1 MLSVEA
7 VEQYASELQRLLA
20 TGHAAEHAY
29 RPALQRLMEQTDE
42 IDAVNDPRQSEYGS
56 PDFVFLRRGS
66 KTLILGWAEAKDLT
80 ADLTKIEK
88 TEQLQR
94 YSGYSNLYL
103 TNYVEFRFYS
113 SGSRYADVVI
123 GENKDSTIKLL
134 PENYEM
140 LASLLS
146 SFLAQKPQP
155 IRSGVRLAQVMGG
168 MGRRIRTAVGYYL
181 SVDSESNAE
190 LLGIYG
196 MIKELLV
203 HDLDKGSF
211 ADMYAQTLVYGLF
224 AARYNDTS
232 PDNFTRAKARE
243 LVPAS
248 NPFLQQFFD
257 HIAGANFDW
266 RLARIV
272 DELCE
277 IFAVSGVREIVHQH
291 LMQPSLTGEQTDD
304 MDPIIHFYEDFL
316 QAYDPDQRKRM
327 GAYYTPVPVVRF
339 MVRMVDHLLKAEFG
353 LTAGIA
359 DTSKTRRTVVRADK
373 KVAYEFHKVQILDPA
388 VGTAT
393 FLNEI
398 IEFIRRGFHGQEG
411 RWPAYVR
418 EDLVPRL
425 SGFELMM
432 APYTVAHLKLGLTLR
447 ESGVSDFGGRL
458 GVYLTNAL
466 EEGMNQPQTLFHFG
480 LAEAVAQEALHAGEI
495 KTERPVMVVIGNPPY
510 AAISSNETEWA
521 NALVDRYKVEPGGQ
535 AKLKE
540 RKHWLNDDYV
550 KFLSFAEQMIERNG
564 SGVVAMITN
573 HGYLDNPTFRGMR
586 WRLAQTFDS
595 IYVLDLHG
603 NTMKKET
610 NPSGGKDENI
620 FQIQQGVA
628 IMFGVRTG
636 KETAN
641 RRTKRQPARVM
652 HADLWGTRLEKFMQL
667 NADDADWKELELV
680 EPMHYFLP
688 RDLSGEDEYLDGISV
703 ADLCPVKV
711 TGVVTMGDP
720 FIVAR
725 SRTALEARLI
735 RFASGDYD
743 AAGLR
748 REFALG
754 KNYPEWIV
762 SQQPGF
768 EFDGSRVIRYAY
780 RPFDER
786 WTYLDKHVIWR
797 TRDKMSRHFLGHAN
811 LGLIVSRQAITDSWS
826 HVQVTPHV
834 ADNRIHYSNKGI
846 PLEIPLYLH
855 HDDGSC
861 EANLDTVTLLRLTKN
876 VSAVVAPEDVLDY
889 VYGILHSPAYRATY
903 ETFLK
908 NDFPRVPV
916 PRDDDEWSMFV
927 GFGRRLRDL
936 HLMDTSA
943 ATDVVT
949 TYPVVGSDVVETV
962 RFDAE
967 RVWINGDQYFGA
979 VPEVTWNLPVG
990 GYLPAQR
997 WLKERKGSKLDSK
1010 DIEHYQRIITVLA
1023 KTDEIMHEIDA

>member
-304 MDPIIHFYEDFL
+304 MDPIIHF
-316 QAYDPDQRKRM
+316 
-327 GAYYTPVPVVRF
+327 
-339 MVRMVDHLLKAEFG
+339 
-353 LTAGIA
+353 
-359 DTSKTRRTVVRADK
+359 
-373 KVAYEFHKVQILDPA
+373 
-388 VGTAT
+388 
-393 FLNEI
+393 
-398 IEFIRRGFHGQEG
+398 
-411 RWPAYVR
+411 
-418 EDLVPRL
+418 
-425 SGFELMM
+425 
-432 APYTVAHLKLGLTLR
+432 
-447 ESGVSDFGGRL
+447 
-458 GVYLTNAL
+458 
-466 EEGMNQPQTLFHFG
+466 
-480 LAEAVAQEALHAGEI
+480 
-495 KTERPVMVVIGNPPY
+495 
-510 AAISSNETEWA
+510 
-521 NALVDRYKVEPGGQ
+521 
-535 AKLKE
+535 
-540 RKHWLNDDYV
+540 
-550 KFLSFAEQMIERNG
+550 
-564 SGVVAMITN
+564 
-573 HGYLDNPTFRGMR
+573 
-586 WRLAQTFDS
+586 
-595 IYVLDLHG
+595 
-603 NTMKKET
+603 
-610 NPSGGKDENI
+610 
-620 FQIQQGVA
+620 
-628 IMFGVRTG
+628 
-636 KETAN
+636 
-641 RRTKRQPARVM
+641 
-652 HADLWGTRLEKFMQL
+652 
-667 NADDADWKELELV
+667 
-680 EPMHYFLP
+680 
-688 RDLSGEDEYLDGISV
+688 
-703 ADLCPVKV
+703 
-711 TGVVTMGDP
+711 
-720 FIVAR
+720 
-725 SRTALEARLI
+725 
-735 RFASGDYD
+735 
-743 AAGLR
+743 
-748 REFALG
+748 
-754 KNYPEWIV
+754 
-762 SQQPGF
+762 
-768 EFDGSRVIRYAY
+768 
-780 RPFDER
+780 
-786 WTYLDKHVIWR
+786 
-797 TRDKMSRHFLGHAN
+797 
-811 LGLIVSRQAITDSWS
+811 
-826 HVQVTPHV
+826 
-834 ADNRIHYSNKGI
+834 
-846 PLEIPLYLH
+846 
-855 HDDGSC
+855 
-861 EANLDTVTLLRLTKN
+861 
-876 VSAVVAPEDVLDY
+876 
-889 VYGILHSPAYRATY
+889 
-903 ETFLK
+903 
-908 NDFPRVPV
+908 
-916 PRDDDEWSMFV
+916 
-927 GFGRRLRDL
+927 
-936 HLMDTSA
+936 
-943 ATDVVT
+943 
-949 TYPVVGSDVVETV
+949 
-962 RFDAE
+962 
-967 RVWINGDQYFGA
+967 
-979 VPEVTWNLPVG
+979 
-990 GYLPAQR
+990 
-997 WLKERKGSKLDSK
+997 
-1010 DIEHYQRIITVLA
+1010 
-1023 KTDEIMHEIDA
+1023 